1 MILAKLGELDELEAN
16 ITNIDDKI
24 LQNIK
29 NRITDEVELLELM
42 VNKEEKTK
50 NIELEE
56 GIT

>member
-16 ITNIDDKI
+16 ITNIDKI

-42 VNKEEKTK
+42 VNKEEKKK